1 MTKSMHGLSRFL
13 TTAIAVSMAFGAGAG
28 TIRLDGA
35 WIGATD
41 PKDDGVA
48 NGWPSQPPAETVVA
62 RIPGFQSDTF
72 PALRDEVTWFW
83 TTFELPETNAF
94 REAALSTGL
103 ATYISDWWV
112 NGVKVGRCEGRGLFE
127 EYPCTKALRKG
138 RNTVALRLAMPG
150 GTNRVDG
157 VSRRDMVAMGD
168 GVVGTFSWS
177 GGGVFYPVEIVLR
190 GDVRA
195 EKPVVRA
202 DWQTGRVTAAY
213 RLHNGRGTPVPLRMV
228 ATVTDT
234 KGETVFARTFDCT
247 AMPGDKD
254 ESMTFDVLQHRLW
267 SVDEPN
273 LYTLSFLAEPG
284 TGVLQ
289 RTDVTFGFRDFRVS
303 PDGWFTLNGKRLLVK
318 GGSMVAGIGT
328 MGAVTRPELVRKEI
342 WQAKSAG
349 FNTIRLHFTTAWPE
363 MVDLCDRIGL
373 LVICSHGA
381 SWLERRATPVSPNL
395 KDDFRRH
402 LLAEV
407 EHKINHPA
415 VVAWEMQNETLLDE
429 VHQWCR
435 DALQPLRDKD
445 PTRLVFIGSGRF
457 DSDVALGSVS
467 NPGSRKWECLWGVEG
482 ENVPWKENRGE
493 EERQFFEKR
502 FWGAPDSPFPA
513 RPDRGPYG
521 DVIVAWDSRRGDV
534 HAYFRTPLQEASQYV
549 LRRTGR
555 GTKPFFVSEF
565 GVNGVSR
572 GGLLARQFEQDGF
585 GGVSNTPANAHR
597 EMGALLD
604 DLWQTTGLAD
614 LYANTE
620 TFTRETFRQAAATR
634 GKMIDCLRSNPQMC
648 GFSVASLSGWANGL
662 SVMNFYRDFYPYLH
676 DVLEEKMAPLHW
688 CLFLENDCIE
698 AGGEASLEVVLANE
712 DVLAPG
718 RYPVRAR
725 VVSKEHGCVWNFCT
739 NLTVQAVAPPM
750 RFPLAQLVFKE
761 RFLVAKPGDYECSVE
776 CEKGAIPTGGT
787 LTLRVTEPA
796 HAAPGTRVETVGF
809 TDAENAWLAT
819 HGVELA
825 ATGSAK
831 RILVGRTVLS
841 DAAWSNLAVR
851 AEAGTTV
858 VVLDPE
864 TLTWRPDAPRKPIDR
879 VNRFPLQRRFPKL
892 PEDLTVRL
900 LVNWAYRAFAVI
912 RPDALTAGLPAGVCD
927 DRYFAQSYP
936 CCLYETKEP
945 GRIVSF
951 ATGLPAT
958 WGDEMH
964 GFDFGV
970 TLGVWRYGKGRI
982 VLNAYRVF
990 EGKYAKDPYAGRLL
1004 LNMAHGAVD

>member
-1 MTKSMHGLSRFL
+1 MHGLSGFL
-13 TTAIAVSMAFGAGAG
+13 TAVAVLMTSGAGAG

-48 NGWPSQPPAETVVA
+48 HGWPSQPPAETVPA

-72 PALRDEVTWFW
+72 PSLKDDVTWFW
-83 TTFELPETNAF
+83 TTFDLPETNGF

-103 ATYISDWWV
+103 ATYISEWWV

-127 EYPCTKALRKG
+127 DYPCTQALRKG
-138 RNTVALRLAMPG
+138 RNTVALRLAMPS

-177 GGGVFYPVEIVLR
+177 GGGVFHPVEVVLR

-202 DWQTGRVTAAY
+202 DWRTGRVTADY
-213 RLHNGRGTPVPLRMV
+213 RLRNGRGAPVPLRLV
-228 ATVTDT
+228 ATVTDP
-234 KGETVFARTFDCT
+234 KGETVFARALDRT
-247 AMPGDKD
+247 AAPGDTD
-254 ESMTFDVLQHRLW
+254 ESLSFDVPRHLLW

-273 LYTLSFLAEPG
+273 LYTLSFLAEPA
-284 TGVLQ
+284 TGVAQ
-289 RTDVTFGFRDFRVS
+289 RTDVAFGFRDLRVS
-303 PDGWFTLNGKRLLVK
+303 SDGWFELNGKRLLVK
-318 GGSMVAGIGT
+318 GGSLVAGDGT
-328 MGAVTRPELVRKEI
+328 MGAVTRPELVRKQI

-349 FNTIRLHFTTAWPE
+349 FNMIRLHFTTAWPE

-381 SWLERRATPVSPNL
+381 SWLERRAKPVSPNL
-395 KDDFRRH
+395 KGDFLRH

-407 EHKINHPA
+407 DHNINHPS

-445 PTRLVFIGSGRF
+445 PTRLVFVGSGRF
-457 DSDVALGSVS
+457 DSDVSLGSVS
-467 NPGSRKWECLWGVEG
+467 NPGSRAWSRLWGVEG
-482 ENVPWKENRGE
+482 EKVPCTGDRRE
-493 EERQFFEKR
+493 EERRFFEKR

-521 DVIVAWDSRRGDV
+521 DVVVAWDARRGDI
-534 HAYFRTPLQEASQYV
+534 HAYFRSPLQEASQYV

-555 GTKPFFVSEF
+555 GAKPFFVSEF

-572 GGLLARQFEQDGF
+572 GGLLARQFAQDGF
-585 GGVSNTPANAHR
+585 GCVSNTPANAHR
-597 EMGALLD
+597 EMGTLLG
-604 DLWQTTGLAD
+604 DLWRTTGLAD
-614 LYANTE
+614 LYANVE

-634 GKMIDCLRSNPQMC
+634 GKMIDCLRSNPQLC
-648 GFSVASLSGWANGL
+648 GFSVASLVSWSNGL
-662 SVMNFYRDFYPYLH
+662 SVLNFYRDFYPYLH
-676 DVLEEKMAPLHW
+676 DMLEEKLAPLHW
-688 CLFLENDCIE
+688 CLFFANDCIE
-698 AGGEASLEVVLANE
+698 AGGEADLEVVLANE
-712 DVLAPG
+712 DVLPPG
-718 RYPVRAR
+718 TYPVRAR
-725 VVSKEHGCVWNFCT
+725 AVSREHGCVWDFRT
-739 NLTVQAVAPPM
+739 NLTVRAVAPPM
-750 RFPLAQLVFKE
+750 RAPLAQQVFRE
-761 RFLVAKPGDYECSVE
+761 RFRVAKPGDYECSVE
-776 CEKGAIPTGGT
+776 CEAGALPTGGT

-796 HAAPGTRVETVGF
+796 QAAPGARVETVGF
-809 TDAENAWLAT
+809 TDAENAWLAAR
-819 HGVELA
+819 GVELTA
-825 ATGSAK
+825 PGSEE

-841 DAAWSNLAVR
+841 DAAWSDLAAR
-851 AEAGTTV
+851 AEAGATV

-864 TLTWRPDAPRKPIDR
+864 TLMWRPDTPRKAIDR
-879 VNRFPLQRRFPKL
+879 GDRFLVRQRFPKL
-892 PEDLTVRL
+892 PEDLTMRL
-900 LVNWAYRAFAVI
+900 MMNWAYRDFAVI
-912 RPDALTAGLPAGVCD
+912 RPDALTAGLPPGVCD
-927 DRYFAQSYP
+927 DRYFAQTYP
-936 CCLYETKEP
+936 CCIYETREP
-945 GRIVSF
+945 GRIASF
-951 ATGLPAT
+951 VTGLPAI

-982 VLNAYRVF
+982 VLNTYRVF
-990 EGKYAKDPYAGRLL
+990 EGKQAKDPYAGRLL
-1004 LNMAHGAVD
+1004 LNLAHGGSDFRVR